1 MTRKWISTAL
11 AVAGIVPV
19 ALGAQTPRPKVAP
32 RAFSY
37 TLTSNRARIGVLVN
51 RQANAET
58 DKYGAKIDGVTPG
71 GPADKAGLKA
81 GDIITKFN
89 GTSLAGASAEDD
101 EDSGP
106 GRKLVELVGAL
117 DAGDTV
123 KVEYRRGTET
133 KTATLVT
140 DEQQGFVFSGPM
152 PSMRGLEIPRTP
164 IPFMTTPEGQGGF
177 SIMCFGDAWCEL
189 DLVTLN
195 PDLGDYFG
203 AKEGVLVIKAPGD
216 STLPLKGGDVILSI
230 GGRKPT
236 SPSHA
241 MRILRSYDAGES
253 VSIEIMRHQR
263 RQTLSWT
270 VPQAGEMRRVRPA
283 RPRGEQSLWLAPG
296 AANERARVTVERSL
310 QNTLR
315 ARRLSE
321 AAREGELRSMRQ
333 RLEALRVRLQKR
345 LNTTAI

>member
-1 MTRKWISTAL
+1 MTRKWIITAL

-37 TLTSNRARIGVLVN
+37 TLTGNRARIGVLVN

-58 DKYGAKIDGVTPG
+58 DKYGAKIDGVTPE

-89 GTSLAGASAEDD
+89 GTSLAGAGGDND

-106 GRKLVELVGAL
+106 GAKLIELVGDL
-117 DAGDTV
+117 DVGDTV
-123 KVEYRRGTET
+123 KLEYRRGTET

-140 DEQQGFVFSGPM
+140 DEQQGYVLSG
-152 PSMRGLEIPRTP
+152 PSMREFEMPRMQM
-164 IPFMTTPEGQGGF
+164 PFMTAPEGQNF
-177 SIMCFGDAWCEL
+177 SFCFGDAWCEL

-195 PDLGDYFG
+195 SDLGDYFG
-203 AKEGVLVIKAPGD
+203 TKEGVLVVKAPGD
-216 STLPLKGGDVILSI
+216 SALPLKSGDVILSI

-236 SPSHA
+236 TPAHA

-253 VSIEIMRHQR
+253 VSIEIMRHQK

-270 VPQAGEMRRVRPA
+270 VPQAGEMRRMRPA

-296 AANERARVTVERSL
+296 AANEWARVTAERSL
-310 QNTLR
+310 QSALR
-315 ARRLSE
+315 ARRLSD
-321 AAREGELRSMRQ
+321 ATRERALQSMKQ
-333 RLEALRVRLQKR
+333 RLETLRVRMQKR
-345 LNTTAI
+345 LSITAI